1 VKPSKDEKNHN
12 FQIETR
18 QKTDELFS
26 TDTPLLSGNTEVLGV
41 RLVLGYAIIAFF
53 GISDAPFE
61 VRIFEDCDEDG
72 SFPAIATLVAALENG
87 VYIVC
92 ERIAQC
98 GVYMRAD
105 VVSTGANQS
114 FLELCGRGMPLA

>member
-1 VKPSKDEKNHN
+1 MKTPNDGKNHN

-18 QKTDELFS
+18 QKTEELFS
-26 TDTPLLSGNTEVLGV
+26 TDTPLLSGNTKVLEV
-41 RLVLGYAIIAFF
+41 RLVLGYAIISFF

-61 VRIFEDCDEDG
+61 VQIFEDCDEDG
-72 SFPAIATLVAALENG
+72 SFPATATLVAVLENG

-105 VVSTGANQS
+105 VVSTGADQS